1 MENQTLV
8 ELKGVKAFHRKK
20 QILNG
25 VDLTVNKGEFVYL
38 IGKTGSGK
46 SSILKV
52 LYKEMDIA
60 EGSGEV
66 VGLDL
71 TKLKYSKV
79 HKLRRQLGVIFQ
91 DFQLLPDRTVE
102 DNLLFVME
110 ATGWKDKKAMKSHAE
125 LTLNQVNLPDVAA
138 KFPHQLSGGQ
148 QQKVAIA
155 RAMIN
160 SPKVILADEPTGNL
174 DPESSQEIM
183 NLLSAISKGGT
194 AIIMATHDMDIVNKY
209 PGRVL
214 KCDEGLVS
222 EVQLPDHE

>member
-1 MENQTLV
+1 MDKLV

-25 VDLTVNKGEFVYL
+25 IDLEVNKGEFVYL

-52 LYKEMDIA
+52 LYKEMEIA
-60 EGSGEV
+60 EGEGEV
-66 VGLDL
+66 VGLDI
-71 TKLKYSKV
+71 KKMRYAKV

-91 DFQLLPDRTVE
+91 DFQLLPDRSVFE
-102 DNLLFVME
+102 NLLFVMQ
-110 ATGWKDKKAMKSHAE
+110 ATGWKDKKAMISHAK
-125 LTLNQVNLPDVAA
+125 LTLEQVNLPDVGD

-194 AIIMATHDMDIVNKY
+194 AIIMATHDMDIVEKY
-209 PGRVL
+209 PGRLL
-214 KCDEGLVS
+214 KCEDGLLS
-222 EVQLPDHE
+222 EVQSVTHE

>member
-1 MENQTLV
+1 MENKILV
-8 ELKGVKAFHRKK
+8 KLKGVKAFHRKK

-25 VDLTVNKGEFVYL
+25 IDLTINKGEFVYL

-46 SSILKV
+46 SSVLKV
-52 LYKEMDIA
+52 LYNEMDIS
-60 EGSGEV
+60 EGEGEI
-66 VGLDL
+66 VGINLN
-71 TKLKYSKV
+71 KLKYSRV

-91 DFQLLPDRTVE
+91 DFQLLPDRSVR
-102 DNLLFVME
+102 DNLIFVMK
-110 ATGWKDKKAMKSHAE
+110 ATGWKDSKAMESHAE
-125 LTLNQVNLPDVAA
+125 LTLEQVSLPDVAD

-174 DPESSQEIM
+174 DPESSNEIM

-194 AIIMATHDMDIVNKY
+194 AIIMATHDMVMVKDY

-214 KCDEGLVS
+214 KCDEGLLTELDS
-222 EVQLPDHE
+222 IA

>member
-1 MENQTLV
+1 MEKLV
-8 ELKGVKAFHRKK
+8 ELKNVKAFHRKK

-25 VDLTVNKGEFVYL
+25 VNISVKKGEFVYL

-60 EGSGEV
+60 EGEGEV

-71 TKLKYSKV
+71 KKLKYTQV
-79 HKLRRQLGVIFQ
+79 HKLRRQLGVVFQ
-91 DFQLLPDRTVE
+91 DFQLLPDRSIE
-102 DNLLFVME
+102 DNLLFIMKS
-110 ATGWKDKKAMKSHAE
+110 TGWKDKKAMKNHAKV
-125 LTLNQVNLPDVAA
+125 TLEQVNLPDIGD
-138 KFPHQLSGGQ
+138 KYPHQLSGGQ

-174 DPESSQEIM
+174 DPDSSREIM
-183 NLLSAISKGGT
+183 KLLSVISKGGT
-194 AIIMATHDMDIVNKY
+194 AILMATHDMDLVENY
-209 PGRVL
+209 PGRIL
-214 KCDEGLVS
+214 KCEEGLIS
-222 EVQLPDHE
+222 EVQASEYE

>member
-1 MENQTLV
+1 MENKILV

-25 VDLTVNKGEFVYL
+25 IDLTINKGEFVYL

-46 SSILKV
+46 SSVLKV
-52 LYKEMDIA
+52 LYNEMDIS
-60 EGSGEV
+60 EGEGQI
-66 VGLDL
+66 VGINLN
-71 TKLKYSKV
+71 KLKYSRV

-91 DFQLLPDRTVE
+91 DFQLLPDRSVR
-102 DNLLFVME
+102 DNLIFVMK
-110 ATGWKDKKAMKSHAE
+110 ATGWKDYKAMESHAE
-125 LTLNQVNLPDVAA
+125 LTLEQVSLPDVAD

-174 DPESSQEIM
+174 DPESSNEIM
-183 NLLSAISKGGT
+183 NLLSEISKGGT
-194 AIIMATHDMDIVNKY
+194 AIIMATHDMVMVKDY

-214 KCDEGLVS
+214 KCDEGLLIELDS
-222 EVQLPDHE
+222 IA

>member
-1 MENQTLV
+1 MEKLV
-8 ELKGVKAFHRKK
+8 ELKDVKAFHRKK

-25 VDLTVNKGEFVYL
+25 VDISVQKGEFVYL

-46 SSILKV
+46 SSVLKV

-60 EGSGEV
+60 EGEGEV
-66 VGLDL
+66 VGLNL
-71 TKLKYSKV
+71 KKLRYSQV

-91 DFQLLPDRTVE
+91 DFQLLPDRSIE
-102 DNLLFVME
+102 ENLLFIMQS
-110 ATGWKDKKAMKSHAE
+110 TGWKDKKAMRNHAKI
-125 LTLNQVNLPDVAA
+125 TLEQVNLPDILD
-138 KFPHQLSGGQ
+138 KYPHQLSGGQ

-174 DPESSQEIM
+174 DPESSHEIM
-183 NLLSAISKGGT
+183 NLLSVISKGGT
-194 AIIMATHDMDIVNKY
+194 AIIMATHDMDLVENY

-214 KCDEGLVS
+214 KCEEGLIS
-222 EVQLPDHE
+222 EVQPSVYE

>member
-1 MENQTLV
+1 MENKILV
-8 ELKGVKAFHRKK
+8 ELKAVKSFYRKK

-25 VDLTVNKGEFVYL
+25 IDLTINKGEFVYL

-52 LYKEMDIA
+52 LYNEMDIS
-60 EGSGEV
+60 EGQGEI
-66 VGLDL
+66 VGINLN
-71 TKLKYSKV
+71 KLKYSKV
-79 HKLRRQLGVIFQ
+79 HNLRRQLGVIFQ
-91 DFQLLPDRTVE
+91 DFQLLPDRSVR
-102 DNLLFVME
+102 DNLIFVMK
-110 ATGWKDKKAMKSHAE
+110 ATGWKDSKAMESHAD
-125 LTLNQVNLPDVAA
+125 LTLEQVNLPDVAD

-174 DPESSQEIM
+174 DPESSNEIM

-194 AIIMATHDMDIVNKY
+194 AIIMATHDMVMVKDY

-214 KCDEGLVS
+214 KCEEGLITELDS
-222 EVQLPDHE
+222 IA

>member
-1 MENQTLV
+1 MENKILV

-25 VDLTVNKGEFVYL
+25 IDLTINKGEFVYL

-46 SSILKV
+46 SSVLKV
-52 LYKEMDIA
+52 LYNEMDIS
-60 EGSGEV
+60 EGEGEI
-66 VGLDL
+66 VGINLN
-71 TKLKYSKV
+71 KLKYSRV

-91 DFQLLPDRTVE
+91 DFQLLPDRSVR
-102 DNLLFVME
+102 DNLIFVMK
-110 ATGWKDKKAMKSHAE
+110 ATGWKDSKAMESHAE
-125 LTLNQVNLPDVAA
+125 LTLEQVSLPDVAD

-174 DPESSQEIM
+174 DPESSNEIM

-194 AIIMATHDMDIVNKY
+194 AIIMATHDMVMVKDY

-214 KCDEGLVS
+214 KCDEGL
-222 EVQLPDHE
+222 

>member
-1 MENQTLV
+1 MEKLV
-8 ELKGVKAFHRKK
+8 ELKNVKAFYRKK

-25 VDLTVNKGEFVYL
+25 VDISINKGEFVYL

-52 LYKEMDIA
+52 LYKEMEIA
-60 EGSGEV
+60 EGVGEI
-66 VGLDL
+66 VGLNL
-71 TKLKYSKV
+71 KKLKYSQV
-79 HKLRRQLGVIFQ
+79 HKLRRQLGVVFQ
-91 DFQLLPDRTVE
+91 DFQLLPDRSVE
-102 DNLLFVME
+102 DNLLFIMQS
-110 ATGWKDKKAMKSHAE
+110 TGWKDKKAMRNHARV
-125 LTLNQVNLPDVAA
+125 TLEQVNLPDIRD

-174 DPESSQEIM
+174 DPESSKEIM
-183 NLLSAISKGGT
+183 NLLSVISKGGT
-194 AIIMATHDMDIVNKY
+194 AVIMATHDMDLVNKY

-214 KCDEGLVS
+214 KCEEGLIS
-222 EVQLPDHE
+222 EVQPSIYE